1 MEVILAVEDI
11 KDNQN
16 EIITKECL
24 VKCLEDFKELNV
36 LLKYDYSKLIGKVTK
51 LKLKDNKLIGEIK
64 LDEDI
69 NYSDK
74 IFWIGFV
81 SNKSKLEGDV
91 LIHNEIEL
99 MSVGMINKGADV
111 YKEEYL
117 KWKIEYVKHAIR
129 I

>member
-51 LKLKDNKLIGEIK
+51 LKLKDNKLIREIK

-74 IFWIGFV
+74 SF
-81 SNKSKLEGDV
+81 
-91 LIHNEIEL
+91 
-99 MSVGMINKGADV
+99 
-111 YKEEYL
+111 
-117 KWKIEYVKHAIR
+117 
-129 I
+129 